1 LVDGI
6 TVQAEGVAH
15 RERAIDVDAERAR
28 TPGAKTR
35 HHFNAAGA
43 ALQTSQTVDAVV
55 DHLRAEEAEGG
66 YEAAA
71 RNRHLVDAAYT
82 NAALLLGGKP
92 AEIALFDSATT
103 GMRQVLDALRLR
115 AGRQVVVSR
124 STYVSQALQLLT
136 LASESAID
144 LVVIPNAADG
154 GMDLDVLESTLAGSA
169 DAVVCVA
176 HIPTS
181 SGLVEPVRV
190 IGELTRRHG
199 ALYLLD
205 ATQSVGQL
213 DVRVRDIGCD
223 VLVTTGRKFLR
234 APRGT
239 GLAWVSE
246 HLLAHLV
253 PTAPDVRASSWTSE
267 SNWTVSPTAQMLESW
282 EHSVASRIG
291 LAVALEQALERGMGP
306 TAAYLQALAA
316 DLRAQ
321 LAGLDGVEVTDPA
334 ASASAIVTFRV
345 TGVPDRIV
353 CDALRDRNIFAISIP
368 AAHAQWDLG
377 SRGVPSVVRASVH
390 VYNNTADIEALVNA
404 VSDIALL
411 HRGVTD
417 SAS

>member
-1 LVDGI
+1 MFDGI
-6 TVQAEGVAH
+6 TAQADGVAH
-15 RERAIDVDAERAR
+15 RGQAIDVDAERAR
-28 TPGAKTR
+28 TPGALTR

-55 DHLRAEEAEGG
+55 GHLRAEEVEGG

-71 RNRHLVDAAYT
+71 RNRPLADAAYA

-92 AEIALFDSATT
+92 EEIALFDSATT

-115 AGRQVVVSR
+115 GGRRVVVSR

-136 LASESAID
+136 LANEGAID
-144 LVVIPNAADG
+144 LVVVPNAPEG
-154 GMDLDVLESTLAGSA
+154 GIDLDRLDSSLAGST
-169 DAVVCVA
+169 DAVLCVA

-181 SGLVEPVRV
+181 SGLVEPVHA
-190 IGELTRRHG
+190 IGEIARRHG

-213 DVRVRDIGCD
+213 DVQVGDIGCD

-239 GLAWVSE
+239 GLAWISGG
-246 HLLAHLV
+246 LIGQLV

-267 SNWTVSPTAQMLESW
+267 SNWSVSPTAQMLETW

-291 LAVALEQALERGMGP
+291 LAVALDQALERGMGP
-306 TAAYLQALAA
+306 TSVYLQALAA
-316 DLRAQ
+316 EMRTQ
-321 LAGLDGVEVTDPA
+321 LFAIPGVRVTDPA
-334 ASASAIVTFRV
+334 AASSAIVTFTVEGIEDRV
-345 TGVPDRIV
+345 V
-353 CDALRDRNIFAISIP
+353 CDALKERNIFAISIP
-368 AAHAQWDLG
+368 ASHAQWDLG

-390 VYNNTADIEALVNA
+390 VYNSMSDVGALVAA
-404 VSDIALL
+404 VSDIAL
-411 HRGVTD
+411 
-417 SAS
+417 A